1 MFMILGIALCNM
13 TAEGIKGTDQE
24 GVAQSS
30 LKSITT
36 LEKLDHFLPKNW
48 RDFLGVP

>member
-1 MFMILGIALCNM
+1 MFMILGIALYNM
-13 TAEGIKGTDQE
+13 TAEDIKGTDQK

-30 LKSITT
+30 LQSFTT

-48 RDFLGVP
+48 RGFLGVP